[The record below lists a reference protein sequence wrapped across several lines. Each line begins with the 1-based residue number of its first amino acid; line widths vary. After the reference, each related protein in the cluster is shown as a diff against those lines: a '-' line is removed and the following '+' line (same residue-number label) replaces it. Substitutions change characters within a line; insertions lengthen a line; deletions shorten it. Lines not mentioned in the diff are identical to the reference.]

1 MSPASPAAVAAIDVG
16 GTLLK
21 GGHVG
26 PDGALAH
33 SARRPTGR
41 EGGPDAAVAA
51 ILDFAAELV
60 AAAPVGAIGVAVPGV
75 VDEVTGTAV
84 FSANIGWRDVPLR
97 RLLAERT
104 GLPVW
109 FGQDVRAGALAE
121 GRFGAGAGAT
131 DFLFM
136 PIGTGIGGAMV
147 LGGVAYPG
155 AAGLAGEIGHIVVR
169 PGGRPCGC
177 GHAGCLET
185 YASAAAV
192 AARYG
197 ELSGEQV
204 GAEEVVARAA
214 AGDANAE
221 AVWTGAVEALADGL
235 HTYVTLLNPALVV
248 IGGGL
253 ALAGDALFAP
263 LAAALAARLTFQRAP
278 RLAPAVLGDQAGCQ
292 GAGLAAWTLVEG
304 AR

>member
-1 MSPASPAAVAAIDVG
+1 MSSASPAAVAAIDVG

-26 PDGALAH
+26 PDGTLTH
-33 SARRPTGR
+33 SARTPTGR
-41 EGGPDAAVAA
+41 EAGPDAAVAA
-51 ILDFAAELV
+51 ILDFAAEL
-60 AAAPVGAIGVAVPGV
+60 AAAGPVAAIGVAVPGV

-121 GRFGAGAGAT
+121 GRSGAGAGAT

-169 PGGRPCGC
+169 PGGRPRGR
-177 GHAGCLET
+177 GHPG
-185 YASAAAV
+185 
-192 AARYG
+192 R
-197 ELSGEQV
+197 V
-204 GAEEVVARAA
+204 GADA
-214 AGDANAE
+214 AGAA
-221 AVWTGAVEALADGL
+221 GAGPGRR
-235 HTYVTLLNPALVV
+235 T
-248 IGGGL
+248 GGG
-253 ALAGDALFAP
+253 AG
-263 LAAALAARLTFQRAP
+263 
-278 RLAPAVLGDQAGCQ
+278 
-292 GAGLAAWTLVEG
+292 
-304 AR
+304 